1 MANVLHIGGV
11 VSESNSHVDANGTV
25 VSTATS
31 SLSDIRIPENLPV
44 LSISNMKSTATVTVP
59 LGGQPQQSVQV
70 ATAGALIAGVP
81 VSITQ
86 DGIGLAGSLAVP
98 AVGITAINTALASLK
113 TLGIDL
119 QIVPI
124 SKQTT
129 ATGATVSGAALELG
143 YQLPPTIP
151 LPTNIGSNETILL
164 GQVSASATGR
174 KRVPLDLGG
183 VGLPPTPSGD
193 LALPPASTANIA
205 LPSTGAA
212 APTSGLATT
221 PAPSATPVVAAA
233 PVSQTPGDTI
243 TPFRLPKR
251 VKNAAAAKFLTGY
264 RMFLLVA
271 LIGVAAF
278 LIRRQTRLAN

>member
-11 VSESNSHVDANGTV
+11 TSESNSHVDADGTV
-25 VSTATS
+25 ISTATS
-31 SLSDIRIPENLPV
+31 SITDVRIPDKLPV

-59 LGGQPQQSVQV
+59 FGGQPQQSVQV
-70 ATAGALIAGVP
+70 STAGALIAGVP

-86 DGIGLAGSLAVP
+86 DGISLAGGLAVP

-119 QIVPI
+119 QVVPI

-129 ATGATVSGAALELG
+129 STGATVSGAALKLG

-151 LPTNIGSNETILL
+151 LPTDIGSNETILL

-174 KRVPLDLGG
+174 KRVPLNLGGLLPSTPPGDLG
-183 VGLPPTPSGD
+183 
-193 LALPPASTANIA
+193 LPPASTANIA

-212 APTSGLATT
+212 APTSGLAST
-221 PAPSATPVVAAA
+221 PAPSAAPVVAAA

-271 LIGVAAF
+271 VIGVAAF
-278 LIRRQTRLAN
+278 LIRRQTRLAD